1 MREAGTYEA
10 VQVGDMEDVPSRIGK
25 LDGVGATLGTL
36 HANLH
41 GGPPA
46 WEYWMDD
53 QATHRGLGAQERQ
66 P

>member
-1 MREAGTYEA
+1 MGEARTYEA
-10 VQVGDMEDVPSRIGK
+10 VQVGDVVDVPSRISQ
-25 LDGVGATLGTL
+25 LNGVGAAIHTL

-41 GGPPA
+41 GGPPV
-46 WEYWMDD
+46 WDYWMDD